1 MPQATA
7 ARRTPAIGGSSGT
20 DAGASGETAGADAA
34 AAAGAEA
41 VVVVIVFVPLA
52 SPHPNPLP
60 QGERGPIG
68 ALLLP
73 LSPCGRGRGP
83 LRSSGR
89 VRGEVLASV
98 PSVLRRQRRAVEC
111 EHLDLGPA
119 AQILD
124 LGADD
129 LARQLVGQLLL
140 AVLEA
145 GRCRHAAVLD

>member
-60 QGERGPIG
+60 QG
-68 ALLLP
+68 
-73 LSPCGRGRGP
+73 
-83 LRSSGR
+83 

>member
-73 LSPCGRGRGP
+73 LSPYGRGRGP

-89 VRGEVLASV
+89 VRGEVLAPNHPLS
-98 PSVLRRQRRAVEC
+98 SS
-111 EHLDLGPA
+111 PA
-119 AQILD
+119 AASRRVRTSRSWRRC
-124 LGADD
+124 ADP
-129 LARQLVGQLLL
+129 
-140 AVLEA
+140 
-145 GRCRHAAVLD
+145 